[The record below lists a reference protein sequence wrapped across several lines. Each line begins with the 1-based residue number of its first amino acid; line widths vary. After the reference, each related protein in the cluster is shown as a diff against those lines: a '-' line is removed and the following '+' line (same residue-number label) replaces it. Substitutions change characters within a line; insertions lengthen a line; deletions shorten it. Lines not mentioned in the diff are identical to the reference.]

1 MPMYEWKGERQRGNS
16 AESRKRK
23 RFVGFLCCGEAGRK
37 QHFDK
42 CNFRPR
48 TKAIDNEFQIGQPTH
63 TLHTHSVIPSLP
75 LPPSPS
81 FCHTYRQPL
90 LAGDFISLATSS
102 VLQRKHLRC
111 FICLYCLPRCPL
123 VAAPLSLHSLLLL
136 LLSPYSSVC
145 PPSSLLSPCV
155 LLPSLRCYVCDLLF
169 RQEIKFSLFVPFLA
183 KTQTTPHSPH
193 PPPSAV

>member
-1 MPMYEWKGERQRGNS
+1 MQ
-16 AESRKRK
+16 
-23 RFVGFLCCGEAGRK
+23 AGRK

-48 TKAIDNEFQIGQPTH
+48 TKAIDNEFQIGHPTH
-63 TLHTHSVIPSLP
+63 TLHTHTVTPSP
-75 LPPSPS
+75 SPPSP
-81 FCHTYRQPL
+81 FLCHTYSQPL
-90 LAGDFISLATSS
+90 RAGDFISLATSS

-111 FICLYCLPRCPL
+111 FICLYCLLRCPL

-145 PPSSLLSPCV
+145 LPSSLLSFLPS
-155 LLPSLRCYVCDLLF
+155 LLPPLRCYVCDLLF

-183 KTQTTPHSPH
+183 KTHTTPPS

>member
-1 MPMYEWKGERQRGNS
+1 MQFQAADEGHRQRISNW
-16 AESRKRK
+16 A
-23 RFVGFLCCGEAGRK
+23 A
-37 QHFDK
+37 H
-42 CNFRPR
+42 
-48 TKAIDNEFQIGQPTH
+48 AH
-63 TLHTHSVIPSLP
+63 TPHTHSNSFFPLSLP
-75 LPPSPS
+75 SPL
-81 FCHTYRQPL
+81 CHTHEHRQPL
-90 LAGDFISLATSS
+90 HAGDFISLATSS
-102 VLQRKHLRC
+102 VLQHKHLRC
-111 FICLYCLPRCPL
+111 FICLYCLPRCLL

-155 LLPSLRCYVCDLLF
+155 VLPPLRCYVCDLLF